1 MSGKTC
7 RFVEVDGV
15 VYVPSPGSWL
25 EGWARQRWL
34 ERGFKDR
41 DIRVA
46 GAEYWGDLVT
56 QNEVFV
62 LTEANGN
69 FYKTSV
75 SVVHEAVAKK
85 KKKKKTKKAP

>member
-25 EGWARQRWL
+25 EGLARQRWL
-34 ERGFKDR
+34 ERGFKGK

-56 QNEVFV
+56 TNEIFV
-62 LTEANGN
+62 LAEVNGQ
-69 FYKTSV
+69 FYKSPVSSV
-75 SVVHEAVAKK
+75 KDSD
-85 KKKKKTKKAP
+85 